1 MYTLQVIVENP
12 WSQIALPLNTT
23 PYRKAQLFNS
33 VARKAFSQMMYLQQ
47 HVIIIDHGFQIPSPT
62 HVQLLNLL
70 VKCMCIINEYELSQ
84 WLVLKS
90 IGNSSFLLV
99 LDLNTTIA
107 AVVSSVAAILIS
119 SIFFLCVGCIC
130 GRRHHQQKLVE
141 SGGYLI
147 RKVLALKCNLFL
159 YPCMKSYN
167 QHQTR

>member
-1 MYTLQVIVENP
+1 
-12 WSQIALPLNTT
+12 
-23 PYRKAQLFNS
+23 
-33 VARKAFSQMMYLQQ
+33 MMYLQQ

-141 SGGYLI
+141 SGGISDKKSACTQVQPIPVPMYEELQSTSDQVKAFELI
-147 RKVLALKCNLFL
+147 
-159 YPCMKSYN
+159 MKENVAYGPTLHIE
-167 QHQTR
+167 Q